1 MEGSNSGISGRSGSE
16 GTMLGPLPY
25 FHRIVVV
32 VATLMTAIGSGA
44 WIAHFTAIP
53 VAVGAGA
60 VVGGLTGL
68 VVSYALV
75 HPATHTAERLAP
87 VRRR

>member
-1 MEGSNSGISGRSGSE
+1 
-16 GTMLGPLPY
+16 MLGPLPY

-75 HPATHTAERLAP
+75 HPATHTGHQLQP
-87 VRRR
+87 VRHPRR

>member
-1 MEGSNSGISGRSGSE
+1 
-16 GTMLGPLPY
+16 MLGPLPY

-32 VATLMTAIGSGA
+32 VATLMTAISSGA
-44 WIAHFTAIP
+44 WIAHFTAVP

-68 VVSYALV
+68 VVSYGLV
-75 HPATHTAERLAP
+75 HPATHTAERLQP
-87 VRRR
+87 VRHRR

>member
-1 MEGSNSGISGRSGSE
+1 
-16 GTMLGPLPY
+16 MLGPLPY

-32 VATLMTAIGSGA
+32 VATVMTAIGSGA
-44 WIAHFTAIP
+44 WIAHFTAVP
-53 VAVGAGA
+53 VAVGGGA

-75 HPATHTAERLAP
+75 HPATHTAERLQP
-87 VRRR
+87 VRHHRR

>member
-1 MEGSNSGISGRSGSE
+1 
-16 GTMLGPLPY
+16 MLGPLPY

-32 VATLMTAIGSGA
+32 VATVMTAIGSGA
-44 WIAHFTAIP
+44 WIAHFTAVP

-75 HPATHTAERLAP
+75 HPATHTGTQLQPIRH
-87 VRRR
+87 RRR